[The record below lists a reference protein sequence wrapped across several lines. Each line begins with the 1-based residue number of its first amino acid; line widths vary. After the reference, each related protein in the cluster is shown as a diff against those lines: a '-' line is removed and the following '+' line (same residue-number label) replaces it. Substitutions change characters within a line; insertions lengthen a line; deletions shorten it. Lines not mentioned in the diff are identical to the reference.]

1 MMMMVIMP
9 IILPAIGYF
18 SMAGAIG
25 QDMEGELLLVI
36 FGTNL
41 LYLVMSGAMIVL
53 GILSAETSGA
63 TILAS
68 LPINTRDQAKAKL
81 RFVFLILP
89 IASAVQAVF
98 YIGKPI
104 FGLMLS
110 LSLITLPVGIG
121 VGVFNLLF
129 KARMFGK
136 MKYKYVLDEVH
147 IRAKFWKYVL
157 QVVLN
162 IVIFV
167 LVLVLVLVFMGDFTS
182 ESLGDLAV
190 ILIPL
195 EIGGGLLLYWIFNR
209 MFPKQKSY
217 A

>member
-1 MMMMVIMP
+1 
-9 IILPAIGYF
+9 
-18 SMAGAIG
+18 
-25 QDMEGELLLVI
+25 
-36 FGTNL
+36 
-41 LYLVMSGAMIVL
+41 
-53 GILSAETSGA
+53 
-63 TILAS
+63 
-68 LPINTRDQAKAKL
+68 
-81 RFVFLILP
+81 
-89 IASAVQAVF
+89 
-98 YIGKPI
+98 
-104 FGLMLS
+104 MLS